1 MIEKILSPILRL
13 FGLKTT
19 PTNISWIQVLIYAFV
34 PLGQLWARVF
44 LLNGSLDKKWL
55 FFPFLVFPPFSLLPM
70 IMMKLGLVAK
80 GKGLKPYDNMMF
92 APIVLHLLMT
102 YLLGNMFEEESTY
115 NLVYILLLFGAT
127 VGVLTYRISKNCEF
141 KTSYIG
147 KNIMDSTRIVA
158 MAEFIPFIMG
168 FIPIIGKI
176 YTIITMIPFI
186 GSIAKELLWGIGY
199 VSAYTLNN
207 MLNQDN
213 MDRYCKTPLMGYKTD
228 KIGAIIYTIAIIF
241 IKFLN
246 KF

>member
-1 MIEKILSPILRL
+1 MIEKILSPILKL
-13 FGLKTT
+13 FGLKTS
-19 PTNISWIQVLIYAFV
+19 PTNISWIQVLIYSFI
-34 PLGQLWARVF
+34 PFGQLWARVF

-55 FFPFLVFPPFSLLPM
+55 FFPFLKFPPFSLLPM
-70 IMMKLGLVAK
+70 IMMKLGLVAR

-102 YLLGNMFEEESTY
+102 YILGEFFEEESTY
-115 NLVYILLLFGAT
+115 NLIYILLLFGAT
-127 VGVLTYRISKNCEF
+127 VGVLSYRISKNCEF

-176 YTIITMIPFI
+176 YTMITMMPLI
-186 GSIAKELLWGIGY
+186 GSIATEALWGIGY
-199 VSAYTLNN
+199 VSAYTFNN

-213 MDRYCKTPLMGYKTD
+213 MNRYCNTPLMGYMDD
-228 KIGAIIYTIAIIF
+228 KIISLISIVAIIF
-241 IKFLN
+241 IKFVN
-246 KF
+246 QF